1 MSVHC
6 EHCGQDHH
14 HGHSH
19 EHSHGHEHHHD
30 HGHDHGHG
38 EEGERNTMLIRIG
51 VSGALLLAGL
61 LIPMAEWLKIVLF
74 VLSWLAVGYSVAIE
88 AVKSLLRGEAL
99 DEMFL
104 MTVASAGAF
113 GLGEYAEGVAVMLLY
128 QIGEFF
134 QDYAVD
140 KSRDSIAE
148 LMDIRPDAAQVER
161 DGRIMTLAPEQ
172 VLEGEASLNTLA
184 LTGESA
190 PRGVGAGDSV
200 LSGCVNGQGL
210 LRLQVTHIFADST
223 VARILELVEHAN
235 EHKSKADRFISRFA
249 RVYTPVVVGLAVL
262 VALVPPLLFGGSW
275 KEWITSALTF
285 LVISC
290 PCALVIS
297 VPLTFFSG
305 IGGASR
311 QGILI
316 KGAGY
321 LETLARAD
329 VAVFDKTGTLTR
341 GVFSVTEIH
350 AENGNQEALL
360 ALAAAAETFSTHPI
374 AQSLRE
380 ALGEEKQKTAESAEE
395 IAGHGV
401 VAQVDGHRVAVGNEK
416 LMRRE
421 HAACASVATTG
432 TIAHVAVDGQYAGYI
447 VISDEIKPGAQEA
460 VAALKALGVRK
471 TVMLTGDRRET
482 ADAVGGALAMDEIH
496 AQLLPDGK
504 VQQLEVLLRQTTG
517 RGALIFVGDGIND
530 APVLARADVGVA
542 MGALGSDAAI
552 EAADVVLM
560 DDDPRKLPRAVR
572 IARRTLRI
580 VGQNIVFSLA
590 VKAAVLILGV
600 LHLAPLWAAVFADV
614 GVCFLAILNAMRAMA
629 AAEGQ
634 D

>member
-14 HGHSH
+14 HGHSHEHSHGHDYH

-172 VLEGEASLNTLA
+172 VRVGDVIVVRPGDRVPLDGVVLEGESSLNTLA

-350 AENGNQEALL
+350 AENGDQEALL
-360 ALAAAAETFSTHPI
+360 ALAAVAETFSTHPI

-380 ALGEEKQKTAESAEE
+380 ALGEENPKTAESAEE

-530 APVLARADVGVA
+530 APVLAWPWARWGPTRP
-542 MGALGSDAAI
+542 S
-552 EAADVVLM
+552 
-560 DDDPRKLPRAVR
+560 R
-572 IARRTLRI
+572 RRT
-580 VGQNIVFSLA
+580 
-590 VKAAVLILGV
+590 
-600 LHLAPLWAAVFADV
+600 W
-614 GVCFLAILNAMRAMA
+614 C
-629 AAEGQ
+629 
-634 D
+634 